1 MLKREIKYE
10 DFDGNEVTD
19 TYYFNLTRSEMIE
32 LEVGYKDGLEAALR
46 RIIETNDR
54 QKLIAEFKNLVL
66 LSYGVKSDD
75 GKRFI
80 KSDQLREEFTQTP
93 AYDALF
99 MELAT
104 NDDAAA
110 TFIKGIVPKD
120 FSKEM
125 DKIQDVQLP
134 ATKE

>member
-10 DFDGNEVTD
+10 NFDGNEVTD